1 MPIEKRPNV
10 IFVFADQMRRCAAGF
25 GGETNI
31 STPVMDRLARESL
44 DFSHAIS
51 GTPVCCPARAS
62 LMTGRYAHH
71 HGVLINDIHL
81 DDTIPS
87 FGRSFASAGY
97 MTGYVG
103 KWHLNANGR
112 KVPVPPASQH
122 GFQLWKA
129 LECTHDYHASDYF
142 EGASTERKQWTGY
155 DAFAQTDE
163 AIGFVETNANKE
175 CPFLLFLSW
184 GPPHDPYGTA
194 PEVFRR
200 RINAENIRLRPN
212 VPPEKQAIARQ
223 ELAGYYSH
231 ILALDHALGRLLD
244 AVDRAGMA
252 EDTIFVFWSDH
263 GDMLHSHGERRKQR
277 PWEESVHVPLLI
289 RYPRRFGQVGHCV
302 EAPINTPDL
311 MPTLLGLC
319 DLPIPAGVD
328 GTDYSAYLDGK
339 AEAPATAALLAL
351 YAPFGE
357 YIRQEGGREY
367 RGVRTTRY
375 TYAESLAGPW
385 LLYDD
390 RADPYQMCNL
400 VDDPAHAEIRRD
412 LQRQMRSL
420 LAKTGDDFEPA
431 ENYVRR
437 FNYVVDETGTASNRD
452 YV

>member
-1 MPIEKRPNV
+1 MQRKPNV
-10 IFVFADQMRRCAAGF
+10 VFVFPDQMRRCAASF

-44 DFSHAIS
+44 DFVQAIS
-51 GTPVCCPARAS
+51 GMPVCCPARAS

-71 HGVLINDIHL
+71 HGVLINDVHL
-81 DDTIPS
+81 DDAIPS
-87 FGRSFASAGY
+87 LGRTFAAAGY

-112 KVPVPPASQH
+112 KEPVPPASQH
-122 GFQLWKA
+122 GFQVWKA
-129 LECTHDYHASDYF
+129 LECTHDYNASDYY
-142 EGASTERKQWTGY
+142 EGASTEMKRWHGY

-163 AIGFVETNANKE
+163 AIGFVEANANKE
-175 CPFLLFLSW
+175 QPFLLVLSW
-184 GPPHDPYGTA
+184 GPPHDPYETA
-194 PEVFRR
+194 PAEFRR
-200 RINAENIRLRPN
+200 LIKAEDVRLRPN
-212 VPPEKQAIARQ
+212 VPPEKQAIARR
-223 ELAGYYSH
+223 ELAGYYAH
-231 ILALDHALGRLLD
+231 ILALDHALGRLLE
-244 AVDRAGMA
+244 AVDRAGVA

-289 RYPRRFGQVGHCV
+289 RYPRRFGREGRRI

-319 DLPIPAGVD
+319 GLPIPPGVD
-328 GTDYSAYLDGK
+328 GTDYTAYLQGK
-339 AEAPATAALLAL
+339 AAAPASGALLAC

-357 YIRQEGGREY
+357 FVRAEGGREY
-367 RGVRTTRY
+367 RGVRTHRY
-375 TYAESLAGPW
+375 TYAETLEGPW

-390 RADPYQMCNL
+390 RDDPYQMRNL
-400 VDDPAHAEIRRD
+400 VNDPAQRKVRDD
-412 LQRQMRSL
+412 LQQLMRRL

-437 FNYVVDETGTASNRD
+437 FNYTVDESGTAPYPD
-452 YV
+452 FL

>member
-1 MPIEKRPNV
+1 
-10 IFVFADQMRRCAAGF
+10 MRRCAAGF

-31 STPVMDRLARESL
+31 STPAMDRLAGESL
-44 DFSHAIS
+44 DFTNAIS

-87 FGRSFASAGY
+87 LGRSFANAGY
-97 MTGYVG
+97 STGYVG

-112 KVPVPPASQH
+112 KEPVPPASQH

-129 LECTHDYHASDYF
+129 LECTHDYNASDYY
-142 EGASTERKQWTGY
+142 EGTNTEMKRWPGY

-163 AIGFVETNANKE
+163 AIGFVEANANRDR
-175 CPFLLFLSW
+175 PFMFVLSW
-184 GPPHDPYGTA
+184 GPPHDPYETA
-194 PEVFRR
+194 PEEFRR
-200 RINAENIRLRPN
+200 CIKAEEVRLRPN

-223 ELAGYYSH
+223 ELAGYYAH

-244 AVDRAGMA
+244 AVDRAGVA

-263 GDMLHSHGERRKQR
+263 GDMLHSHGEPRKQR

-289 RYPRRFGQVGHCV
+289 RYPRRFSRAGQRV

-319 DLPIPAGVD
+319 GLPIPAGVD
-328 GTDYSAYLDGK
+328 GTDYSAYLEGK
-339 AEAPATAALLAL
+339 AEAPATAALLAC

-357 YIRQEGGREY
+357 YVRNQGGREY

-375 TYAESLAGPW
+375 TYVESLAGPW
-385 LLYDD
+385 ILYDD
-390 RADPYQMCNL
+390 RADPFQMCNL
-400 VDDPAHAEIRRD
+400 VDDPAFAEIRRD
-412 LQRQMRSL
+412 LQQQMHSL

-431 ENYVRR
+431 ENYNRR

-452 YV
+452 FA